1 MRRLFDI
8 LISLV
13 IIIFFI
19 PLCLLIVIYMLL
31 IGERKIFFR
40 QKRIGNN
47 GEFLLI
53 KFNTMLDNS
62 ENMPGGLITTKNDPR
77 IIPGLNWLRKTKL
90 NELPQFLNVLNSD
103 LSIVG
108 LRPLPLSYYKE
119 LSEQQKSTSDICVKG
134 LTGVASL
141 IFRNEE
147 QLFSNE
153 INLYEFDKN
162 IVVPYKLQLE
172 SWYSKDKR
180 LFKYFLIGFLTP
192 VIIFSGSTKMVWKM
206 FYDIPKPPEVL
217 KKHLHG

>member
-1 MRRLFDI
+1 M
-8 LISLV
+8 
-13 IIIFFI
+13 
-19 PLCLLIVIYMLL
+19 
-31 IGERKIFFR
+31 
-40 QKRIGNN
+40 
-47 GEFLLI
+47 
-53 KFNTMLDNS
+53 
-62 ENMPGGLITTKNDPR
+62 
-77 IIPGLNWLRKTKL
+77 
-90 NELPQFLNVLNSD
+90 
-103 LSIVG
+103 
-108 LRPLPLSYYKE
+108 PLSYYEE

-192 VIIFSGSTKMVWKM
+192 VIILSGRTKMVWKM
-206 FYDIPKPPEVL
+206 FYDIPKPPEEL